1 MDSSINMDD
10 EVEIILQQDQVEVTE
25 PLVADYILPTASTS
39 TLGGVK
45 IGSNVSVDVN
55 GTISIPTASADT
67 KGVIRIGSGL
77 TVDSNGVVSA
87 SGSSYV
93 LPQATKNTLGGVY
106 VDDELSNNSQNP
118 VQNSVVSLAI
128 GQTNSNV
135 SSLSSTVGGLS
146 TTVGNLSTTV
156 GNLSTSVGN
165 LSSTVGGVSSD
176 LTTLD
181 LQVSSLSNTVGDI
194 SSSLED
200 AEEDIN
206 TIDSNVTT
214 LLTETYESHLYSDI
228 DSNVWTAGLISLVS
242 VGMMGYINIELE
254 GSLTIT
260 SGASETIYTLP
271 NLLPAYDVCGVLV
284 TDAGVIKVKVT
295 AGGVITFTNLSASSI
310 TITEV
315 AGSLPIEVASD
326 GV

>member
-1 MDSSINMDD
+1 MDLSINMDD

-25 PLVADYILPTASTS
+25 PLVADYILPTASAS

-45 IGSNVSVDVN
+45 IGSNVSVDAD

-77 TVDSNGVVSA
+77 TVDSNGIVSA

-106 VDDELSNNSQNP
+106 VDDELSNSSQNP
-118 VQNSVVSLAI
+118 VQNAVVSLAI
-128 GQTNSNV
+128 GQTNGNV

-165 LSSTVGGVSSD
+165 LNTAFTNLDGQVSTNTSNITSLNTRVGDVEGDV
-176 LTTLD
+176 TTLD
-181 LQVSSLSNTVGDI
+181 G
-194 SSSLED
+194 
-200 AEEDIN
+200 
-206 TIDSNVTT
+206 NVTT
-214 LLTETYESHLYSDI
+214 LLTETYESYLYSDI
-228 DSNVWTAGLISLVS
+228 DSNVWTAGLIYLVS

-254 GSLTIT
+254 GSLSI
-260 SGASETIYTLP
+260 SAGASETIYTLP
-271 NLLPAYDVCGVLV
+271 NLLPAYEVCGVLV

-295 AGGVITFTNLSASSI
+295 TGGVITFTNLSASSI

>member
-10 EVEIILQQDQVEVTE
+10 EVEIILQQDHVEVTE
-25 PLVADYILPTASTS
+25 PLVADYILPTASAS

-45 IGSNVSVDVN
+45 IGSNVSVDAG

-77 TVDSNGVVSA
+77 TVDSDGIVSA

-118 VQNSVVSLAI
+118 VQNAVVSLAI
-128 GQTNSNV
+128 GQTNGNV

-156 GNLSTSVGN
+156 GNLSTTVGN
-165 LSSTVGGVSSD
+165 LSTTVGNLSNQVGTNTSNISSLSSRVGD
-176 LTTLD
+176 VEGDVTTLD
-181 LQVSSLSNTVGDI
+181 D
-194 SSSLED
+194 
-200 AEEDIN
+200 
-206 TIDSNVTT
+206 NVTT
-214 LLTETYESHLYSDI
+214 LLTETYESYLYSDI
-228 DSNVWTAGLISLVS
+228 DSNVWTAGLIALVS
-242 VGMMGYINIELE
+242 VGMMGYINIELD
-254 GSLTIT
+254 GSLTI
-260 SGASETIYTLP
+260 SAGASETIYTLT

-295 AGGVITFTNLSASSI
+295 TGGVITFTNLSASSI

>member
-10 EVEIILQQDQVEVTE
+10 EVEIILQQDHVEVTE
-25 PLVADYILPTASTS
+25 PLVADYILPTASAS

-45 IGSNVSVDVN
+45 IGSNVSVDAG

-77 TVDSNGVVSA
+77 TVDSDGIVSA

-118 VQNSVVSLAI
+118 VQNAVVSLAI
-128 GQTNSNV
+128 GQTNGNV

-156 GNLSTSVGN
+156 GNLSTTVGN
-165 LSSTVGGVSSD
+165 LSNQVGTNTSNISSLSSRVGD
-176 LTTLD
+176 VEGDVTTLD
-181 LQVSSLSNTVGDI
+181 D
-194 SSSLED
+194 
-200 AEEDIN
+200 
-206 TIDSNVTT
+206 NVTT
-214 LLTETYESHLYSDI
+214 LLTETYESYLYSDI
-228 DSNVWTAGLISLVS
+228 DSNVWTAGLIALVS
-242 VGMMGYINIELE
+242 VGMMGYINIELD
-254 GSLTIT
+254 GSLTI
-260 SGASETIYTLP
+260 SAGASETIYTLT

-295 AGGVITFTNLSASSI
+295 TGGVITFTNLSASSI